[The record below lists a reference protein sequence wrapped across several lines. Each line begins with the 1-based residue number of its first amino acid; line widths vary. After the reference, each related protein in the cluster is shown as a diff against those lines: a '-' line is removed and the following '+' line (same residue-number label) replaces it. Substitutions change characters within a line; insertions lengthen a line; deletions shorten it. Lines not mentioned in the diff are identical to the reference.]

1 MKKLTA
7 LWLSLLLAF
16 STLTGCA
23 GQISII
29 GGEDGPTAIITSD
42 SASAVS
48 VTEDGQYDSKDEVAA
63 YLTEYGHLPSNY
75 ITKKQAQALG
85 WQGGSLEPY
94 APGCS
99 IGGDRFGNYEGTL
112 RTAAITSA
120 TSTPAEPT
128 SAARNGWSTRTT
140 AESTTPPTITRVLR
154 KSQNS
159 FYNNSISGEMR
170 MKELLLDAETLY
182 TREQLHDV
190 LTKVCGFPADYG
202 RNLDALYDLLTAYP
216 AARLT
221 LRHRRCWSRISA
233 ITANWCS
240 ACWRTRPPKIRRLR

>member
-1 MKKLTA
+1 MA
-7 LWLSLLLAF
+7 VPAAGVR
-16 STLTGCA
+16 TLTGCA
-23 GQISII
+23 GQIGII

-48 VTEDGQYDSKDEVAA
+48 VTEDGQYDSKDEVSA

-112 RTAAITSA
+112 PDGMLSRVRPQHPRSRQARRGTA
-120 TSTPAEPT
+120 
-128 SAARNGWSTRTT
+128 GLLRTT

-154 KSQNS
+154 KSQN
-159 FYNNSISGEMR
+159 M
-170 MKELLLDAETLY
+170 LL
-182 TREQLHDV
+182 Q
-190 LTKVCGFPADYG
+190 
-202 RNLDALYDLLTAYP
+202 
-216 AARLT
+216 
-221 LRHRRCWSRISA
+221 
-233 ITANWCS
+233 
-240 ACWRTRPPKIRRLR
+240 

>member
-16 STLTGCA
+16 GTLTGCA

-48 VTEDGQYDSKDEVAA
+48 VTEDGQYDSKDEVSA

-75 ITKKQAQALG
+75 ITKRQAQALG

-112 RTAAITSA
+112 PDGNYHECDLNTRGADKRGAERLVYADDGRIYYTADHYETFEEIT
-120 TSTPAEPT
+120 E
-128 SAARNGWSTRTT
+128 
-140 AESTTPPTITRVLR
+140 
-154 KSQNS
+154 
-159 FYNNSISGEMR
+159 
-170 MKELLLDAETLY
+170 
-182 TREQLHDV
+182 
-190 LTKVCGFPADYG
+190 
-202 RNLDALYDLLTAYP
+202 
-216 AARLT
+216 
-221 LRHRRCWSRISA
+221 
-233 ITANWCS
+233 
-240 ACWRTRPPKIRRLR
+240 

>member
-16 STLTGCA
+16 GTLTGCA
-23 GQISII
+23 GQIGII

-48 VTEDGQYDSKDEVAA
+48 VTEDGQYDSKDEVSA

-99 IGGDRFGNYEGTL
+99 IGGDRFGNREGLLPKAAGRSYTECDIDTDGQSSRGAKRLVFSNDGLYFYTEDHYET
-112 RTAAITSA
+112 
-120 TSTPAEPT
+120 
-128 SAARNGWSTRTT
+128 
-140 AESTTPPTITRVLR
+140 
-154 KSQNS
+154 
-159 FYNNSISGEMR
+159 FD
-170 MKELLLDAETLY
+170 ELVVTETQ
-182 TREQLHDV
+182 EV
-190 LTKVCGFPADYG
+190 AWK
-202 RNLDALYDLLTAYP
+202 
-216 AARLT
+216 
-221 LRHRRCWSRISA
+221 
-233 ITANWCS
+233 
-240 ACWRTRPPKIRRLR
+240 

>member
-48 VTEDGQYDSKDEVAA
+48 VTEDGQYDSKDEVSA

-99 IGGDRFGNYEGTL
+99 IGGDRFGNYEGLLPEADGRTYTECGIDTL
-112 RTAAITSA
+112 GADSRGAKRIVFSNDGLIYYT
-120 TSTPAEPT
+120 EDHY
-128 SAARNGWSTRTT
+128 
-140 AESTTPPTITRVLR
+140 
-154 KSQNS
+154 KS
-159 FYNNSISGEMR
+159 F
-170 MKELLLDAETLY
+170 ELL
-182 TREQLHDV
+182 
-190 LTKVCGFPADYG
+190 YG
-202 RNLDALYDLLTAYP
+202 EE
-216 AARLT
+216 
-221 LRHRRCWSRISA
+221 
-233 ITANWCS
+233 
-240 ACWRTRPPKIRRLR
+240 

>member
-16 STLTGCA
+16 GTLTGCA
-23 GQISII
+23 SQIGII

-48 VTEDGQYDSKDEVAA
+48 VTEDGQYDSKDEVSA

-112 RTAAITSA
+112 PDGSYHECDLNQHPRSRQARRGTAGLRGRR
-120 TSTPAEPT
+120 PNLLHRRP
-128 SAARNGWSTRTT
+128 
-140 AESTTPPTITRVLR
+140 LR
-154 KSQNS
+154 K
-159 FYNNSISGEMR
+159 F
-170 MKELLLDAETLY
+170 
-182 TREQLHDV
+182 
-190 LTKVCGFPADYG
+190 
-202 RNLDALYDLLTAYP
+202 
-216 AARLT
+216 
-221 LRHRRCWSRISA
+221 
-233 ITANWCS
+233 
-240 ACWRTRPPKIRRLR
+240 